1 MSSLFDLNMSE
12 LLVAALWCALAALA
26 AFVIHRGYPLN
37 AIVLYA
43 MGATC
48 VQYVLRG
55 GAPLFPRWTLS
66 LELVQSVVRTVADKY
81 GDRVSR
87 PHYYLKLRRLSAL
100 YGDFIGKFA
109 CRTYGTEVVP
119 VTVNGLEHVW
129 LKACVKTTT
138 SANAAEIPRPKSPSA
153 AATVGVQPTKRFVV
167 LYYHGGGYVVLS
179 PRMYIDF
186 ANNLRAAIVKDLE
199 CNFQVEKPRVDV
211 FLANYRKAPECKFP
225 IPAQDAVAMYKY
237 LVNDEGLSP
246 RQIILA
252 GDSAGGGLVLSTLLR
267 LRQSQPGLLPLAGIL
282 HCPKT
287 TMAPLQTEPTESS
300 APYCF
305 LSPSLFEAFRTS
317 YLKTPNDPST
327 WQDAS
332 AVHCD
337 LRDLPPVFLQ
347 TAKLDSIYQES
358 LAIAAKVKADGIT
371 NWELDE
377 HEQMPHVFATLPS
390 FILPYGQVGIAAMAK
405 FAAKQFNATLGS
417 NNKYLKH
424 KRASRVPAA

>member
-1 MSSLFDLNMSE
+1 M
-12 LLVAALWCALAALA
+12 ATLWCALAALA

-37 AIVLYA
+37 VIVLYSL
-43 MGATC
+43 GKTG
-48 VQYVLRG
+48 VQYLLRG
-55 GAPLFPRWTLS
+55 GEPLFPRWTFS
-66 LELVQSVVRTVADKY
+66 LELVQGVVRTVADKY

-100 YGDFIGKFA
+100 YGDFVGKFA
-109 CRTYGTEVVP
+109 CRAYGTEVIP

-129 LKACVKTTT
+129 IKAGVTTAKTV
-138 SANAAEIPRPKSPSA
+138 PRPKSPSA
-153 AATVGVQPTKRFVV
+153 AANAGLQAAKRFVV

-186 ANNLRAAIVKDLE
+186 GNNLRAAIVKELE
-199 CNFQVEKPRVDV
+199 RTHQVENPQVDV
-211 FLANYRKAPECKFP
+211 FLANYRKAPENKFP
-225 IPAQDAVAMYKY
+225 IPAQDAVAAYKY
-237 LVNDEGLSP
+237 LINDQGLSP

-287 TMAPLQTEPTESS
+287 TMAPHTDPLDS
-300 APYCF
+300 AQSLPSPHCF
-305 LSPSLFEAFRTS
+305 VSPSMLEAFRTS

-347 TAKLDSIYQES
+347 TGTLDVLHKES
-358 LAIAAKVKADGIT
+358 LAIADKVKADGIA
-371 NWELDE
+371 NWEVDV
-377 HEQMPHVFATLPS
+377 HEQMPHIFATLPS
-390 FILPYGQVGIAAMAK
+390 FVLPYGQVGVGAMGK
-405 FAAKQFNATLGS
+405 FAAKQFNSTLSSS
-417 NNKYLKH
+417 NNAKYLKH